1 MKQLLFI
8 ILALAFVLPVFGQDL
23 EEKEV
28 APYCTA
34 TLMEDILKDKE
45 IEYEEVEIN
54 TYSMKLNGY
63 DVMMGIDEG
72 DLLLRAYF
80 TVDKPSF
87 NRLNDFNTKYR
98 WGRVYVDGDGD
109 LVYAAE
115 LSFTG
120 GIGLEGIYTFI
131 NTYAALLDKLSE
143 HMD

>member
-1 MKQLLFI
+1 MKTLFFIAFTLLLSVPSF
-8 ILALAFVLPVFGQDL
+8 AQEL
-23 EEKEV
+23 EEKSV

-34 TLMEDILKDKE
+34 TLMEYILKEKE
-45 IEYEEVEIN
+45 IEYKEVEIN
-54 TYSMKLNGY
+54 AYSMKLNGY

-72 DLLLRAYF
+72 DLILRAYF
-80 TVDKPSF
+80 TVKKPSF

-120 GIGLEGIYTFI
+120 GIGIEGIYTFI
-131 NTYAALLDKLSE
+131 NTYATLLDKLSE
-143 HMD
+143 HMN